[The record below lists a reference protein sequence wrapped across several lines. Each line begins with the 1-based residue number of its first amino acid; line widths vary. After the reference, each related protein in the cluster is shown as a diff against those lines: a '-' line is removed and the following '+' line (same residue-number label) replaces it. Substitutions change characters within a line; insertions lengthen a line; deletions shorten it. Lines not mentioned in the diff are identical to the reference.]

1 MPLCLSGSWIAKNEG
16 GTRWQGRGKVHKPLM
31 SAAAALNDA
40 SHFSREMRNA
50 DEDDEV
56 EEMSYRDRLAAA
68 QGELAAA
75 NAAAAKGELATAA
88 AGLQEALRFLRDVDE
103 DSPKE
108 AQQLRAAVLEA
119 SRQVFARGAA
129 RVMDGGAGAEA
140 LDEGSVSPAQM
151 AHALCQAAAGD
162 DALAPALFQSLP
174 GVLAERAGAR
184 VFCDAGGLPPLLQL
198 CARQDAMCSSHALEA
213 LHALSCIG
221 LMVPAICVAGKQCG
235 DGRNCLWWLRRS
247 IHTGAPAAQRM
258 SGLSILRNLSDTK
271 GLDDKQQAAVQTDL
285 RNAITSPHA
294 DTPSDGGA
302 SQDMIAQLLALLTAA
317 THATHEPD
325 YQLVHLL
332 CTCFRNLARDAG
344 VRRHFAS
351 ALSVLL
357 GVCFR
362 LDDVCFRLEYL
373 GTACQSE
380 GGAGSGTCK
389 TGAPLLATGTCKTD
403 MHSNSADAQASLL
416 AALEAVI
423 NCMTN
428 SPENRLAAL
437 DASKVITCHF
447 SHAKWGVRLKTL
459 QPPLILT
466 GIDAESEAARA
477 ALMPGDIVVR
487 VGDDLDHGPGLPS
500 LQQALRRGGAAEV
513 QLQRTGVGII
523 AGNDSSLCLCGWAWG
538 L

>member
-1 MPLCLSGSWIAKNEG
+1 MLATPGDLKHA
-16 GTRWQGRGKVHKPLM
+16 
-31 SAAAALNDA
+31 D
-40 SHFSREMRNA
+40 A

-68 QGELAAA
+68 QGEFVVA

-119 SRQVFARGAA
+119 SRQVFALGAA
-129 RVMDGGAGAEA
+129 LVMDGGASAEA
-140 LDEGSVSPAQM
+140 IDKGNISPAQT
-151 AHALCQAAAGD
+151 ALALCQAAAGD
-162 DALAPALFQSLP
+162 DALAPALFHRLP

-184 VFCDAGGLPPLLQL
+184 DFCDAGGLPPLLQL
-198 CARQDAMCSSHALEA
+198 CARQDAMCSSHALESV
-213 LHALSCIG
+213 HALSCIG
-221 LMVPAICVAGKQCG
+221 SMVPAICLAGKQCG
-235 DGRNCLWWLRRS
+235 DGKNCLWWLRRS

-271 GLDDKQQAAVQTDL
+271 GLDDKQQAAVQTAL

-294 DTPSDGGA
+294 DTSSDGGGT
-302 SQDMIAQLLALLTAA
+302 QDMIAQLLALLTSSA

-325 YQLVHLL
+325 YQLLQLL

-344 VRRHFAS
+344 VRSRFAP

-357 GVCFR
+357 H
-362 LDDVCFRLEYL
+362 VCFRLEYL
-373 GTACQSE
+373 GTASQSQT
-380 GGAGSGTCK
+380 GAGMQTCK
-389 TGAPLLATGTCKTD
+389 TGKALMATATCKTD
-403 MHSNSADAQASLL
+403 VHSHSADGQASLL

-428 SPENRLAAL
+428 SASNRMAAL
-437 DASKVITCHF
+437 DASNVITCHF
-447 SHAKWGVRLKTL
+447 THAKWGVSLKTL

-466 GIDAESEAARA
+466 GVDAESEAARA
-477 ALMPGDIVVR
+477 GLMAGDIVVR

-500 LQQALRRGGAAEV
+500 LQQALRQGGAAEV

-523 AGNDSSLCLCGWAWG
+523 AGNDSILYVCVLAWG